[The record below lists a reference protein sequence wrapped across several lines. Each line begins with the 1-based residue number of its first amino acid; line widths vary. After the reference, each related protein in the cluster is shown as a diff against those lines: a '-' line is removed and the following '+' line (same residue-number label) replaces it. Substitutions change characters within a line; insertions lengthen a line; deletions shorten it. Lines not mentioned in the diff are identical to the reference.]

1 MPLQARPAS
10 ASDTPLPCTLCP
22 ARQGCGKGLWEPL
35 QYATEYTEKTHLLLV
50 TVLAKGVWSQQCWLQ
65 SAMTGAERFN
75 RLVCCT
81 RVFSIISPAIHE
93 AR

>member
-50 TVLAKGVWSQQCWLQ
+50 TVLAKGVLHTKRRVTVTDHS
-65 SAMTGAERFN
+65 STS
-75 RLVCCT
+75 CT
-81 RVFSIISPAIHE
+81 RVIVVAHSSALLCM
-93 AR
+93 